1 MSFTTT
7 RSFVGVTVTLATAN
21 TNYNLK
27 TLVDAILQAES
38 NTDAHIVCPGA
49 PRFYRIQAYPGI
61 DAGSGAN
68 TKDVLIGDG
77 ELSTTRIGTI
87 LVAPTTTIPAGELT
101 DRSPINNCDFGDLY
115 ARSST
120 NNQKLNI
127 LLAAG

>member
-1 MSFTTT
+1 MAFTTT
-7 RSFVGVTVTLATAN
+7 RSFVGVTVTLAASN

-27 TLVDAILQAES
+27 TLVDAILAAETGRD
-38 NTDAHIVCPGA
+38 NKVVCPGA

-61 DAGSGAN
+61 DAGTGAN

-77 ELSTTRIGTI
+77 ELSTSRIGCI
-87 LVAPTTTIPAGELT
+87 LVAPAAGVPAGELT

-115 ARSST
+115 AQSST
-120 NNQKLNI
+120 TNQKLNI